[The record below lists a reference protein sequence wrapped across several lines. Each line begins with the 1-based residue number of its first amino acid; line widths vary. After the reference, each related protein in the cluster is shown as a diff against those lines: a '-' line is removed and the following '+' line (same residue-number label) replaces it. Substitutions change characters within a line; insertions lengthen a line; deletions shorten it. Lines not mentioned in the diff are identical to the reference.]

1 VVWRTTRKASTTAQ
15 RLRSQTRRVAP
26 KVKRRA
32 SKVAGMLP
40 DLPRLGVE
48 PGVIVKR
55 TIRKVRARLGA

>member
-1 VVWRTTRKASTTAQ
+1 MAR
-15 RLRSQTRRVAP
+15 

-32 SKVAGMLP
+32 SKVPGMLP

-48 PGVIVKR
+48 PGVIVRR